1 MGETDK
7 NLEEATALALKYCN
21 PDDSEI
27 ISDLDRHLR
36 EAAWILL
43 ERISNLE
50 SQECVCEG
58 CASKVAEEVEEVEE
72 VESTPEEQQENP
84 EVEGE
89 SSDDSNLQKLIE
101 TDKNNKRL
109 TKKSK
114 NVTVGV
120 GVIAATTQKMAAM
133 GTAGV
138 MTIASGTY
146 FQAKAAKTEGIE
158 IAVVTEQEYGA
169 FSKFNRF
176 TESVLGVSTFEGI
189 REYAEKGYGDIK
201 GSNPSSEE
209 NEEKEELSEE
219 ERIKR
224 DKELLQAREDLKIN
238 SDEPPT
244 NPPKLSDY

>member
-7 NLEEATALALKYCN
+7 NLKEAEAFALKYCN
-21 PDDSEI
+21 PDDSEV
-27 ISDLDRHLR
+27 ISDLDRYARETAWTLLQRVKHLDD
-36 EAAWILL
+36 
-43 ERISNLE
+43 
-50 SQECVCEG
+50 QKCVCEECG
-58 CASKVAEEVEEVEE
+58 IEIVEGIEEE
-72 VESTPEEQQENP
+72 VESSPENQEENP
-84 EVEGE
+84 EVEGK
-89 SSDDSNLQKLIE
+89 SSDDSDLQKLIE

-109 TKKSK
+109 RKKSK

-176 TESVLGVSTFEGI
+176 TESVLGISTFEGI

-209 NEEKEELSEE
+209 KEEKEELSEE
-219 ERIKR
+219 ERAKR
-224 DKELLQAREDLKIN
+224 DRELLKVREDLKIN
-238 SDEPPT
+238 SNEPPT

>member
-7 NLEEATALALKYCN
+7 NLEEATELALKYCN

-36 EAAWILL
+36 EAAWTLL
-43 ERISNLE
+43 QRVKHLDD
-50 SQECVCEG
+50 QKCVCEECG
-58 CASKVAEEVEEVEE
+58 IEIVEEEE
-72 VESTPEEQQENP
+72 EKVESAPEEQEENP

-101 TDKNNKRL
+101 TDENNKRL

-146 FQAKAAKTEGIE
+146 FQAKAAKTEGVE
-158 IAVVTEQEYGA
+158 IAVVTEQEYGV

-176 TESVLGVSTFEGI
+176 TESVLGISTFEGI

-238 SDEPPT
+238 SNEPPT

>member
-7 NLEEATALALKYCN
+7 NLEEAEAFALKYCN
-21 PDDSEI
+21 PDDSEV
-27 ISDLDRHLR
+27 ISDLDRYARETAWTLLQRVKHLDD
-36 EAAWILL
+36 
-43 ERISNLE
+43 
-50 SQECVCEG
+50 QKCVCEDCG
-58 CASKVAEEVEEVEE
+58 IEIVGETEEEVEP
-72 VESTPEEQQENP
+72 SPEEQEENP

-89 SSDDSNLQKLIE
+89 SSDGSNLQKLVE

-114 NVTVGV
+114 KVAVGA
-120 GVIAATTQKMAAM
+120 GVIAATTQKVAAI

-176 TESVLGVSTFEGI
+176 TESLLGISTFEGV

-209 NEEKEELSEE
+209 NEEKQELSEE
-219 ERIKR
+219 EGAKR
-224 DKELLQAREDLKIN
+224 DRELLKVREDLKIN
-238 SDEPPT
+238 SNEPPT

>member
-7 NLEEATALALKYCN
+7 NLEEAEAFALKYCN
-21 PDDSEI
+21 PDDSEV
-27 ISDLDRHLR
+27 ISDLDRYARETAWTLLQRVKHLDDQKC
-36 EAAWILL
+36 I
-43 ERISNLE
+43 
-50 SQECVCEG
+50 CEDCG
-58 CASKVAEEVEEVEE
+58 IEIVEETEEEVEPF
-72 VESTPEEQQENP
+72 PEEQEENP

-89 SSDDSNLQKLIE
+89 SSDGSNLQKLVE

-114 NVTVGV
+114 KVAVGA
-120 GVIAATTQKMAAM
+120 GLIAATTQKVAAI

-176 TESVLGVSTFEGI
+176 TESLLGISTFEGV

-201 GSNPSSEE
+201 GSSPSSEE
-209 NEEKEELSEE
+209 SEETDELSEE
-219 ERIKR
+219 EKMKR
-224 DKELLQAREDLKIN
+224 DRELLKAREDLKIN
-238 SDEPPT
+238 SNEPPT

>member
-7 NLEEATALALKYCN
+7 NLEEAEAFALKYCN
-21 PDDSEI
+21 PDDSEV
-27 ISDLDRHLR
+27 ISDLDRYARETAWTLLQRVKHLDD
-36 EAAWILL
+36 
-43 ERISNLE
+43 
-50 SQECVCEG
+50 QKCVCEECG
-58 CASKVAEEVEEVEE
+58 IEIVEEIEEEVEP
-72 VESTPEEQQENP
+72 SPEEQEENP

-89 SSDDSNLQKLIE
+89 SSDDSNLQKLVE

-114 NVTVGV
+114 KVAG
-120 GVIAATTQKMAAM
+120 GAGLIAATTQKVAAI

-176 TESVLGVSTFEGI
+176 TESPLGISTFEGV

-209 NEEKEELSEE
+209 NEEKQELSEE
-219 ERIKR
+219 ERAKR
-224 DKELLQAREDLKIN
+224 DRELLKVREDLKIN
-238 SDEPPT
+238 SNEPPT

>member
-7 NLEEATALALKYCN
+7 NLEEATSLALKYCN

-36 EAAWILL
+36 EAAWTLL
-43 ERISNLE
+43 ERINNLE
-50 SQECVCEG
+50 NQECVCEG
-58 CASKVAEEVEEVEE
+58 CAPKVAEEIEEE
-72 VESTPEEQQENP
+72 VESSPEEQEENP

-101 TDKNNKRL
+101 TDKNNKKL

-114 NVTVGV
+114 NVVVGA
-120 GVIAATTQKMAAM
+120 GIIAATTQKVAAI
-133 GTAGV
+133 GTAGL

-176 TESVLGVSTFEGI
+176 TESVLGISTFEDI

-209 NEEKEELSEE
+209 KEEKEELSEE
-219 ERIKR
+219 ERAKR
-224 DKELLQAREDLKIN
+224 DRELLKVREDLKIN
-238 SDEPPT
+238 SNEPPT

>member
-7 NLEEATALALKYCN
+7 NLEEAEAFALKYCN
-21 PDDSEI
+21 PDDSEV
-27 ISDLDRHLR
+27 ISDLDRYARETAWTLLQRVKHLDDQKC
-36 EAAWILL
+36 I
-43 ERISNLE
+43 
-50 SQECVCEG
+50 CEDCG
-58 CASKVAEEVEEVEE
+58 IEIVEETEEEVEPF
-72 VESTPEEQQENP
+72 PEEQEENP

-89 SSDDSNLQKLIE
+89 SSDGSNLQKLVE

-114 NVTVGV
+114 KVAVGA
-120 GVIAATTQKMAAM
+120 GLIAATTQKVAAI

-176 TESVLGVSTFEGI
+176 TESLLGISTFEGV

-209 NEEKEELSEE
+209 NEEKQELSEE
-219 ERIKR
+219 EGAKR
-224 DKELLQAREDLKIN
+224 DRELLKVREDLKIN
-238 SDEPPT
+238 SNEPPT

>member
-7 NLEEATALALKYCN
+7 NLEEAEAFALKYCN
-21 PDDSEI
+21 PDDSEV
-27 ISDLDRHLR
+27 ISDLDRYARETAWTLLQRVKHLDDQKC
-36 EAAWILL
+36 I
-43 ERISNLE
+43 
-50 SQECVCEG
+50 CEDCG
-58 CASKVAEEVEEVEE
+58 IEIVEETEEEVEPF
-72 VESTPEEQQENP
+72 PEEQEENP

-89 SSDDSNLQKLIE
+89 SSDGSNLQKLVE

-114 NVTVGV
+114 KVAVGA
-120 GVIAATTQKMAAM
+120 GLIAATTQKVAAI

-176 TESVLGVSTFEGI
+176 TESLLGISTFEGV

-209 NEEKEELSEE
+209 NEEKQELSEE
-219 ERIKR
+219 ERAKR
-224 DKELLQAREDLKIN
+224 DRELLKVREDLKIN
-238 SDEPPT
+238 SNEPPT

>member
-7 NLEEATALALKYCN
+7 NLEEAEAFALKYCN
-21 PDDSEI
+21 PDDSEV
-27 ISDLDRHLR
+27 ISDLDRYARETAWTLLQRVKHLDDQKC
-36 EAAWILL
+36 I
-43 ERISNLE
+43 
-50 SQECVCEG
+50 CEDCG
-58 CASKVAEEVEEVEE
+58 IEIVEETEEEVEPF
-72 VESTPEEQQENP
+72 PEEQEENP

-89 SSDDSNLQKLIE
+89 SSDGSNLQKLVE

-114 NVTVGV
+114 KVAVGA
-120 GVIAATTQKMAAM
+120 GLIAATTQKVAAI

-176 TESVLGVSTFEGI
+176 TESVLGISTFEGV

-201 GSNPSSEE
+201 GSSPSSEE
-209 NEEKEELSEE
+209 SEETDELSEE
-219 ERIKR
+219 EKMKR
-224 DKELLQAREDLKIN
+224 DRELLKAREDLKIN
-238 SDEPPT
+238 SNEPPT

>member
-7 NLEEATALALKYCN
+7 NLEEAEAFALKYCN
-21 PDDSEI
+21 PDDSEV
-27 ISDLDRHLR
+27 ISDLDRYARETAWTLLQRVKHLDD
-36 EAAWILL
+36 
-43 ERISNLE
+43 
-50 SQECVCEG
+50 QKCVCEDCG
-58 CASKVAEEVEEVEE
+58 IEIVEETEEEVEP
-72 VESTPEEQQENP
+72 SPEEQEENP

-89 SSDDSNLQKLIE
+89 SSDGSNLQKLVE

-114 NVTVGV
+114 KVAVGA
-120 GVIAATTQKMAAM
+120 GLIAATTQKVAAI

-176 TESVLGVSTFEGI
+176 TESLLGISTFEGV

-209 NEEKEELSEE
+209 NEEKQELSEE
-219 ERIKR
+219 ERAKR
-224 DKELLQAREDLKIN
+224 DGELLKVREDLKIN
-238 SDEPPT
+238 SNEPPT

>member
-1 MGETDK
+1 MGERDK
-7 NLEEATALALKYCN
+7 NLEEAIDFALKYCN

-27 ISDLDRHLR
+27 ISDLDRHAR
-36 EAAWILL
+36 ETAWALL
-43 ERISNLE
+43 ERINNLE

-58 CASKVAEEVEEVEE
+58 CAPKVAEEIEE
-72 VESTPEEQQENP
+72 VESAPEEQEENL
-84 EVEGE
+84 EVEGK

-101 TDKNNKRL
+101 TDKNNKKL

-114 NVTVGV
+114 NVVVGA
-120 GVIAATTQKMAAM
+120 GIIAATTQKVAAI
-133 GTAGV
+133 GTAGL

-169 FSKFNRF
+169 FSKFNSF
-176 TESVLGVSTFEGI
+176 TESLLGISTFEGI
-189 REYAEKGYGDIK
+189 REYAKKGYGDIK

-209 NEEKEELSEE
+209 DEEKEELSEE

-224 DKELLQAREDLKIN
+224 DKELLKARKDLKIN
-238 SDEPPT
+238 SNEPPT
-244 NPPKLSDY
+244 TPPKLSDY

>member
-7 NLEEATALALKYCN
+7 NLEEAEAFALKYCN
-21 PDDSEI
+21 PDDSEV
-27 ISDLDRHLR
+27 ISDLDRYARETAWTLLQRVKHLDD
-36 EAAWILL
+36 
-43 ERISNLE
+43 
-50 SQECVCEG
+50 QKCVCEECG
-58 CASKVAEEVEEVEE
+58 IEIVEEEE
-72 VESTPEEQQENP
+72 EKVESAPEEQEENP

-101 TDKNNKRL
+101 TDENNKRL

-146 FQAKAAKTEGIE
+146 FQAKAAKTEGVE
-158 IAVVTEQEYGA
+158 IAVVTEQEYGV

-176 TESVLGVSTFEGI
+176 TESVLGISTFEGI

-238 SDEPPT
+238 SNEPPT

>member
-7 NLEEATALALKYCN
+7 NLEEAEAFALKYCN
-21 PDDSEI
+21 PDDSEV
-27 ISDLDRHLR
+27 ISDLDRYARETAWTLLQRVKHLDD
-36 EAAWILL
+36 
-43 ERISNLE
+43 
-50 SQECVCEG
+50 QKCVCEECG
-58 CASKVAEEVEEVEE
+58 IEIVEEIEEEVEP
-72 VESTPEEQQENP
+72 SPEEQEENP

-89 SSDDSNLQKLIE
+89 SSDDSNLQKLVE

-114 NVTVGV
+114 KVAVGA
-120 GVIAATTQKMAAM
+120 GLIAATTQKVAAI

-176 TESVLGVSTFEGI
+176 TESLLGISTFEGV

-209 NEEKEELSEE
+209 NEEKQELSEE
-219 ERIKR
+219 ERAKR
-224 DKELLQAREDLKIN
+224 DRELLKVREDLKIN
-238 SDEPPT
+238 SNEPPT

>member
-7 NLEEATALALKYCN
+7 NLEEAEAFALKYCN
-21 PDDSEI
+21 PDDSEV
-27 ISDLDRHLR
+27 ISDLDRYARETAWTLLQRVKHLDD
-36 EAAWILL
+36 
-43 ERISNLE
+43 
-50 SQECVCEG
+50 QKCVCEECG
-58 CASKVAEEVEEVEE
+58 IEIVEEIEEEVEP
-72 VESTPEEQQENP
+72 SPEEQEENP

-89 SSDDSNLQKLIE
+89 SSDGSNLQKLVE

-114 NVTVGV
+114 KVAVGA
-120 GVIAATTQKMAAM
+120 GLIAATTQKVAAI

-176 TESVLGVSTFEGI
+176 TESLLGISTFEGV

-209 NEEKEELSEE
+209 NEEKQELSEE
-219 ERIKR
+219 EGAKR
-224 DKELLQAREDLKIN
+224 DRELLKVREDLKIN
-238 SDEPPT
+238 SNEPPT

>member
-7 NLEEATALALKYCN
+7 NLEEAEAFALKYCN
-21 PDDSEI
+21 PDDSEV
-27 ISDLDRHLR
+27 ISDLDRYARETAWTLLQRVKHLDD
-36 EAAWILL
+36 
-43 ERISNLE
+43 
-50 SQECVCEG
+50 QKCVCEECG
-58 CASKVAEEVEEVEE
+58 IEIVEEIEEEVEP
-72 VESTPEEQQENP
+72 SPEEQEENP
-84 EVEGE
+84 EVKGE
-89 SSDDSNLQKLIE
+89 SSDDSNLQKLVE

-114 NVTVGV
+114 KVAVGA
-120 GVIAATTQKMAAM
+120 GLIAATTQKVAAI

-176 TESVLGVSTFEGI
+176 TESLLGISTFEGV

-209 NEEKEELSEE
+209 NEEKQELSEE
-219 ERIKR
+219 ERAKR
-224 DKELLQAREDLKIN
+224 DRELLKVREDLKIN
-238 SDEPPT
+238 SNEPPT

>member
-7 NLEEATALALKYCN
+7 NLEEATELALKYCN

-36 EAAWILL
+36 EAAWTLL
-43 ERISNLE
+43 QRVKHLDD
-50 SQECVCEG
+50 QKCVCEECG
-58 CASKVAEEVEEVEE
+58 IEMVEEEEEE
-72 VESTPEEQQENP
+72 VESPPEEQEENP
-84 EVEGE
+84 EVKGE
-89 SSDDSNLQKLIE
+89 SSDDSKLQKLIE

-209 NEEKEELSEE
+209 SEEKDGLTEE

-224 DKELLQAREDLKIN
+224 DKELLEAREDLKIN
-238 SDEPPT
+238 SNEPPT

>member
-7 NLEEATALALKYCN
+7 NLEEAEAFALKYCN
-21 PDDSEI
+21 PDDSEV
-27 ISDLDRHLR
+27 ISDLDRYARETAWTLLQRVKHLDD
-36 EAAWILL
+36 
-43 ERISNLE
+43 
-50 SQECVCEG
+50 QKCVCEECG
-58 CASKVAEEVEEVEE
+58 IEIVEEIEEEVEP
-72 VESTPEEQQENP
+72 SPEEQEENP

-89 SSDDSNLQKLIE
+89 SSDDSNLQKLVE

-114 NVTVGV
+114 KVAVGA
-120 GVIAATTQKMAAM
+120 GLIAATTQKVAAI

-176 TESVLGVSTFEGI
+176 TESLLGISTFEGV

-209 NEEKEELSEE
+209 NEEKQELSEE
-219 ERIKR
+219 EGAKR
-224 DKELLQAREDLKIN
+224 DRELLKVREDLKIN
-238 SDEPPT
+238 SNEPPT

>member
-7 NLEEATALALKYCN
+7 NLEEAEAFALKYCN
-21 PDDSEI
+21 PDDSEV
-27 ISDLDRHLR
+27 ISDLDRHAR
-36 EAAWILL
+36 ETAWALL
-43 ERISNLE
+43 QRVKHLDD
-50 SQECVCEG
+50 QKCVCEECG
-58 CASKVAEEVEEVEE
+58 IEIVEEVEE
-72 VESTPEEQQENP
+72 EVEPPFEEQEENP

-89 SSDDSNLQKLIE
+89 SSDYSNLQKLIE
-101 TDKNNKRL
+101 THKNNKRL

-114 NVTVGV
+114 NVTVGA

-133 GTAGV
+133 GTAGL

-158 IAVVTEQEYGA
+158 IAVVTEQGYGA

-176 TESVLGVSTFEGI
+176 TESVLGISTFEGI

-209 NEEKEELSEE
+209 SEEKDELAEE

-224 DKELLQAREDLKIN
+224 DRELLKAREDLKIN
-238 SDEPPT
+238 SNEPPT
-244 NPPKLSDY
+244 NPPKISDY

>member
-1 MGETDK
+1 MGERDK
-7 NLEEATALALKYCN
+7 NLEEATDFALKYCN
-21 PDDSEI
+21 PDDSEV
-27 ISDLDRHLR
+27 ISDLDRHAR
-36 EAAWILL
+36 ETAWTLL
-43 ERISNLE
+43 QRIKHLDDE
-50 SQECVCEG
+50 KCVCEECG
-58 CASKVAEEVEEVEE
+58 IEIVEEAEEE
-72 VESTPEEQQENP
+72 VESPPEEQEENP
-84 EVEGE
+84 EVESE
-89 SSDDSNLQKLIE
+89 SSDESNLQKLLE

-114 NVTVGV
+114 NVTVGA
-120 GVIAATTQKMAAM
+120 GLIAATTQKMAAM

-146 FQAKAAKTEGIE
+146 FQAKAAKTEGVE

-176 TESVLGVSTFEGI
+176 TELVLGISTFKGI

-209 NEEKEELSEE
+209 REEKEELSEE
-219 ERIKR
+219 EKIKK
-224 DKELLQAREDLKIN
+224 DKELLKARKDLKIN
-238 SDEPPT
+238 SNEPPT

>member
-7 NLEEATALALKYCN
+7 NLEEAEAFALKYCN
-21 PDDSEI
+21 PDDSEV
-27 ISDLDRHLR
+27 ISDLDRYARETAWTLLQRVKHLDD
-36 EAAWILL
+36 
-43 ERISNLE
+43 
-50 SQECVCEG
+50 QKCVCEDCG
-58 CASKVAEEVEEVEE
+58 VETVEDTEEE
-72 VESTPEEQQENP
+72 VESPPEEQEENS
-84 EVEGE
+84 EVKGE
-89 SSDDSNLQKLIE
+89 SSDDSNLEKLIE

-133 GTAGV
+133 GTAGL

-176 TESVLGVSTFEGI
+176 TESVLGISTFEGI

-209 NEEKEELSEE
+209 GEEKDELAEE

-224 DKELLQAREDLKIN
+224 DKELLEAREDLKIN
-238 SDEPPT
+238 SNEPPT

>member
-7 NLEEATALALKYCN
+7 NLEEATELALKYCN

-36 EAAWILL
+36 EAAWTLL
-43 ERISNLE
+43 QRVKHLDD
-50 SQECVCEG
+50 QKCVCEECG
-58 CASKVAEEVEEVEE
+58 IEMVEEEEEE
-72 VESTPEEQQENP
+72 VESPPEEQEENP

-101 TDKNNKRL
+101 TDENNKRL

-114 NVTVGV
+114 NVTVGA

-133 GTAGV
+133 GTAGL

-176 TESVLGVSTFEGI
+176 TESVLGISTFEGI

-209 NEEKEELSEE
+209 SEEKDELAEE
-219 ERIKR
+219 ERVQR
-224 DKELLQAREDLKIN
+224 DKELLKVREDLKIN
-238 SDEPPT
+238 SNEPPT
-244 NPPKLSDY
+244 DPPKLSDY

>member
-1 MGETDK
+1 MEERDK
-7 NLEEATALALKYCN
+7 NLEEAEAFALKYCN
-21 PDDSEI
+21 PDDSDI
-27 ISDLDRHLR
+27 ISDLDRHAR
-36 EAAWILL
+36 ETAWTLL
-43 ERISNLE
+43 QRVKHLDD
-50 SQECVCEG
+50 QKCVCEECG
-58 CASKVAEEVEEVEE
+58 IEIVEQVEEE
-72 VESTPEEQQENP
+72 VESPPEEQEENP

-176 TESVLGVSTFEGI
+176 TESVLGISTFEGI

-209 NEEKEELSEE
+209 SEEKNELAEE
-219 ERIKR
+219 ERMKR
-224 DKELLQAREDLKIN
+224 DRELLKVREDLKIN
-238 SDEPPT
+238 SNEPPT

>member
-1 MGETDK
+1 MEERDK
-7 NLEEATALALKYCN
+7 NLEEAEAFALKYCN
-21 PDDSEI
+21 PDDSDI
-27 ISDLDRHLR
+27 ISDLDRHAR
-36 EAAWILL
+36 ETAWTLL
-43 ERISNLE
+43 QRVKHLDD
-50 SQECVCEG
+50 QKCVCEECG
-58 CASKVAEEVEEVEE
+58 IEIVEQVEEE
-72 VESTPEEQQENP
+72 VESPPEEQEENP

-176 TESVLGVSTFEGI
+176 TESVLGISTFEGI

-209 NEEKEELSEE
+209 NEEKQELSEE
-219 ERIKR
+219 EGAKR
-224 DKELLQAREDLKIN
+224 DRELLKVREDLKIN
-238 SDEPPT
+238 SNEPPT

>member
-1 MGETDK
+1 MGVTDK
-7 NLEEATALALKYCN
+7 NLEEAEAFALKYCN
-21 PDDSEI
+21 PDDSEV
-27 ISDLDRHLR
+27 ISDLDRHAR
-36 EAAWILL
+36 ETAWTLL
-43 ERISNLE
+43 QKIKDLDD
-50 SQECVCEG
+50 QKCVCKECG
-58 CASKVAEEVEEVEE
+58 IEIVEEVEE
-72 VESTPEEQQENP
+72 VESPPEEKEENP

-101 TDKNNKRL
+101 TDENNKRL

-133 GTAGV
+133 GTAGL

-176 TESVLGVSTFEGI
+176 TESVLGISTFEGI

-209 NEEKEELSEE
+209 SEEKDELAEE
-219 ERIKR
+219 ERVQR
-224 DKELLQAREDLKIN
+224 DKELLKAREDLKIN
-238 SDEPPT
+238 SNEPPT
-244 NPPKLSDY
+244 DPPKLSDY

>member
-1 MGETDK
+1 MEERDK
-7 NLEEATALALKYCN
+7 NLEEAEAFALKYCN
-21 PDDSEI
+21 PDDSDI
-27 ISDLDRHLR
+27 ISDLDRHAR
-36 EAAWILL
+36 ETAWTLL
-43 ERISNLE
+43 QRVKHLDD
-50 SQECVCEG
+50 QKCVCEECG
-58 CASKVAEEVEEVEE
+58 IEMVEEEE
-72 VESTPEEQQENP
+72 VESPPEEQEENP

-101 TDKNNKRL
+101 TDENNKRL

-133 GTAGV
+133 GAAGV

-176 TESVLGVSTFEGI
+176 TESVLGISTFEGI

-209 NEEKEELSEE
+209 SEEKDELTEE

-224 DKELLQAREDLKIN
+224 DKELLEARENLKIN
-238 SDEPPT
+238 SNEPPT
-244 NPPKLSDY
+244 DPPKLSDY

>member
-7 NLEEATALALKYCN
+7 NLEEAEAFALKYCN
-21 PDDSEI
+21 PDDSEV
-27 ISDLDRHLR
+27 ISDLDRYARETAWTLLQRVKHLDD
-36 EAAWILL
+36 
-43 ERISNLE
+43 
-50 SQECVCEG
+50 QKCVCEECG
-58 CASKVAEEVEEVEE
+58 IEIVEEIEEEVEP
-72 VESTPEEQQENP
+72 SPEEQEENP

-89 SSDDSNLQKLIE
+89 SSDDSNLQKLVE

-114 NVTVGV
+114 KVAVGA
-120 GVIAATTQKMAAM
+120 GLIAATTQKAAAI

-176 TESVLGVSTFEGI
+176 TESLLGISTFEGV

-209 NEEKEELSEE
+209 NEEKQELSEE
-219 ERIKR
+219 ERAKR
-224 DKELLQAREDLKIN
+224 DRELLKVREDLKIN
-238 SDEPPT
+238 SNEPPT

>member
-7 NLEEATALALKYCN
+7 NLEEATSLALKYCN

-36 EAAWILL
+36 EAAWTLL
-43 ERISNLE
+43 QRVKHLDD
-50 SQECVCEG
+50 QKCVCEECG
-58 CASKVAEEVEEVEE
+58 IEIVEDAEEE
-72 VESTPEEQQENP
+72 VESPPEEQEENP

-89 SSDDSNLQKLIE
+89 SSDDSNLEKLIE
-101 TDKNNKRL
+101 TDENNKRL

-176 TESVLGVSTFEGI
+176 TESVLGISTFEGI

-201 GSNPSSEE
+201 GSSPSSEE
-209 NEEKEELSEE
+209 KEEKEELSEE
-219 ERIKR
+219 ERAKR
-224 DKELLQAREDLKIN
+224 DRELLKVREDLKIN
-238 SDEPPT
+238 SNEPPT